1 MKVTFTPANRGTT
14 GIPNTNS
21 EKYKTGEAIVKGSL
35 VLFDANGEL
44 TLFAGGTDAVVEGV
58 ALEAAGSKLN
68 FGEPFSSQTTG
79 VVAGRVQ
86 EISYA
91 KADRETVFL
100 CRGVNGGTDPVTP
113 TQTHIGEKYGVAKD
127 SDGSW
132 YLDIAEVT
140 TLICQIVGIIPS
152 QGGQIGLFKVKFLE
166 AVLQT
171 P

>member
-1 MKVTFTPANRGTT
+1 MKYTFTPASRGNN
-14 GIPNTNS
+14 GVPLVNS
-21 EKYKTGEAIVKGSL
+21 EKYKTGEAIVVGSL
-35 VLFDANGEL
+35 VLFDGNGEL
-44 TLFAGGTDAVVEGV
+44 TLFGGGTDAVVEGV

-68 FGEPFSSQTTG
+68 YGEPFSSQTTG
-79 VVAGRVQ
+79 VVAGRAQ

-91 KADRETVFL
+91 KADRETIFT

-113 TQTHIGEKYGVAKD
+113 LQTHIGEQYGVAV
-127 SDGSW
+127 SADGSW
-132 YLDIAEVT
+132 YLDIAET
-140 TLICQIVGIIPS
+140 TTKICQIVGIIPS